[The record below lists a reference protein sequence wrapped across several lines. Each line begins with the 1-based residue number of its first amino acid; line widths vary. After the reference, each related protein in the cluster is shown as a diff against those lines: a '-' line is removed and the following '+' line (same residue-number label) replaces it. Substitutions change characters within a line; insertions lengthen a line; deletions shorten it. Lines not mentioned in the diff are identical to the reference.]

1 MLPARPRL
9 ISGLTREQDKRI
21 FEKGGEKDVRKEDS
35 ETAKVEAPVAA
46 PTQASA
52 AEPAQA
58 KDHGATPVPGIS
70 TFRSDATEREF

>member
-1 MLPARPRL
+1 L

-58 KDHGATPVPGIS
+58 KDHGATPVPGYFDIPV
-70 TFRSDATEREF
+70 RRDRERI